1 MNEVKVF
8 SHPELGD
15 VRTTMIDGEPWF
27 VGKDVASALGYT
39 NSRKALADHVDEED
53 KNTVTNRYAIG
64 LKGGNDSLPP
74 GLQRKA
80 LADHAVDVLGYQNG
94 SRDVNGYVNEE
105 DKGVV
110 KRNTPGGTQQMTI
123 INESGLYSLI
133 LSSKLPSARK
143 FKRWVTSEVLPA
155 IRRTGSFDAAG
166 KHGVITKE
174 DCLRAA
180 EALTKCTGERLPY
193 VAAVLRQAGF
203 SVPAS
208 VGVQRPALPAV
219 ALPEARGTCAGEADR
234 ERMQYETL
242 LRYPQVIHDY
252 PDLMRKYPEIA
263 AVAARQEELKEP
275 KDTVEEPPRKG
286 NREGYGPW
294 FNFRK
299 LRRELEARGMSQNE
313 LSRRSGIHPRT
324 LRKYLDGEHRPAAAN
339 RGAICDA
346 LGVKHGYFDK

>member
-1 MNEVKVF
+1 MNEIRVF
-8 SHPELGD
+8 SHPDFGGIRAT
-15 VRTTMIDGEPWF
+15 VIDGEPWWS
-27 VGKDVASALGYT
+27 GKDVAEALGYT

-53 KNTVTNRYAIG
+53 KGVT
-64 LKGGNDSLPP
+64 KCD
-74 GLQRKA
+74 
-80 LADHAVDVLGYQNG
+80 
-94 SRDVNGYVNEE
+94 
-105 DKGVV
+105 
-110 KRNTPGGTQQMTI
+110 TPGGTQQMTI

-133 LSSKLPSARK
+133 LSSKLPAAKR
-143 FKRWVTSEVLPA
+143 FKRWVISEVLPE
-155 IRRTGSFDAAG
+155 IRRTGSFDASG

-242 LRYPQVIHDY
+242 LQYPHVIHDY
-252 PDLMRKYPEIA
+252 PELMRKYPEIA
-263 AVAARQEELKEP
+263 AVAARQKELT
-275 KDTVEEPPRKG
+275 DAGEEPPRKG

-299 LRRELEARGMSQNE
+299 LRRELDARGMSQNE